1 MSETPGLRHYTSSD
15 GMTASPAIPDTP
27 ISAMTAKWAI
37 TFWSL
42 IVEVGVGDI
51 KLDKGVIIIKRRA
64 VNHSKCAP
72 CRENYPRLPR
82 GCGKFVEQ
90 LNKKF

>member
-1 MSETPGLRHYTSSD
+1 MSKAPGLRHYADSHGVS
-15 GMTASPAIPDTP
+15 ASPAVSDTP
-27 ISAMTAKWAI
+27 ISAVTAKWAI

-42 IVEVGVGDI
+42 VVEVSIGDI
-51 KLDKGVIIIKRRA
+51 KLDKGVIIIERRA